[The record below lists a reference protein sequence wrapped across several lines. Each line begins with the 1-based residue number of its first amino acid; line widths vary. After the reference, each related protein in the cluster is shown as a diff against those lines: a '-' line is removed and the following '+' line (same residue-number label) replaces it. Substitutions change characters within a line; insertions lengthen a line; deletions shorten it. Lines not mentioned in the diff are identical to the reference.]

1 MKKMVVD
8 ITVLLVLLLTSAA
21 MAEVKAG
28 SVSITPYIGG
38 YLFEGNQDLKHAPVF
53 GLRGGY
59 NFTKHLGL
67 EGYFHYVKSEFKDLP
82 GNPDMK
88 VFGFGIDGLYHFM
101 PESRLVPFLAAGV
114 SNSHYDP
121 EGMGNRNKLTL
132 NYGGGLKYFLTEN
145 VALRA
150 DVRHVMPLNDRY
162 NDLLYTFGVTFAFGG
177 EKKKAMPVV
186 AATRAAEPA
195 AAAPVAV
202 VRDSDGDGVP
212 DNQDKCPG
220 TPAGVKVDKDGCPLD
235 SDGDGVPDYLD
246 KCPGTPAGV
255 KVDKDGCPLDS
266 DKDGVYD
273 YLDKCPGTPAGVKV
287 DKDGCP
293 LDSDGDGVPD
303 YLDKCPGTPA
313 GVKVDKDGCPP
324 PPAPVEKAIVEKG
337 RATLKVHFDFDK
349 AVVKNQYHDEIGNL
363 AEVLRKYPDLK
374 IMIEGHTDSTG
385 DVNYNERLSLRRAE
399 AVQKYLVEKFGI
411 AASRLSAKGFGESL
425 PVASNATREGR
436 QQNRRVE
443 AAAEYITIIKR

>member
-1 MKKMVVD
+1 
-8 ITVLLVLLLTSAA
+8 
-21 MAEVKAG
+21 
-28 SVSITPYIGG
+28 
-38 YLFEGNQDLKHAPVF
+38 
-53 GLRGGY
+53 
-59 NFTKHLGL
+59 
-67 EGYFHYVKSEFKDLP
+67 
-82 GNPDMK
+82 
-88 VFGFGIDGLYHFM
+88 
-101 PESRLVPFLAAGV
+101 
-114 SNSHYDP
+114 
-121 EGMGNRNKLTL
+121 
-132 NYGGGLKYFLTEN
+132 
-145 VALRA
+145 
-150 DVRHVMPLNDRY
+150 
-162 NDLLYTFGVTFAFGG
+162 
-177 EKKKAMPVV
+177 
-186 AATRAAEPA
+186 
-195 AAAPVAV
+195 
-202 VRDSDGDGVP
+202 
-212 DNQDKCPG
+212 
-220 TPAGVKVDKDGCPLD
+220 
-235 SDGDGVPDYLD
+235 
-246 KCPGTPAGV
+246 
-255 KVDKDGCPLDS
+255 
-266 DKDGVYD
+266 
-273 YLDKCPGTPAGVKV
+273 VKV